1 MRFTNILTAFSCI
14 ASALAAKYILV
25 LNPTTD
31 IESFSA
37 KLAQDSILVVS
48 KFPLF
53 NILVV
58 QTYIHDIAALES
70 YPEVSDAE
78 VDQIVTIGPVIPP
91 VPLPSPLPDS
101 EYPEVPPVP
110 LPSPLPDSEEPE
122 VPPVPL
128 PSPLPESEEPE
139 VPPVPLPSPLPD
151 SEEPEVPPVPLPSP
165 LPDSE

>member
-1 MRFTNILTAFSCI
+1 MRFTNILTAFSCV
-14 ASALAAKYILV
+14 ASALAGKFILV
-25 LNPTTD
+25 LNPTAD

-37 KLAQDSILVVS
+37 KLKQDDISVVS

-58 QTYIHDIAALES
+58 QTDTHDIAALES

-78 VDQIVTIGPVIPP
+78 VDQVVTIGPVVPL

-110 LPSPLPDSEEPE
+110 LPSPLPDSEESE
-122 VPPVPL
+122 VSPVPL
-128 PSPLPESEEPE
+128 PSPLPES
-139 VPPVPLPSPLPD
+139 
-151 SEEPEVPPVPLPSP
+151 
-165 LPDSE
+165 